1 MKGQL
6 FEKIETREFT
16 MEDVNFILK
25 VQQELKEKGDL
36 DSFCDKMF
44 LELLSEIQSSG
55 SLFGRIAY
63 VGAKPVGFVFGDTRP
78 KWYSGP
84 ECGWLIGIFVLPEY
98 RRQGI
103 GRRLIAEFFD
113 KVRELGLKKVC
124 VMVEFAD
131 EETLA
136 FLRKMGFKRSKF
148 VHFEKQIY

>member
-1 MKGQL
+1 
-6 FEKIETREFT
+6 
-16 MEDVNFILK
+16 MEDIERILEIRE
-25 VQQELKEKGDL
+25 ELKKKEVYEPI
-36 DSFCDKMF
+36 CDKMF
-44 LELLSEIQSSG
+44 NEVLDELRTSG

-63 VGAKPVGFVFGDTRP
+63 FNDKPVGLIFGDTRP